1 MSNYHIAFCV
11 TKETLMKKKLPII
24 ALLFLVFFLVGCD
37 TFIISPLIP
46 GITARFHVA
55 VGSGGYMVSFY
66 SLFYVLLTFALGPL
80 SDRIGR
86 KRMIFTGMMIFS
98 AASLA
103 TALAP
108 NFPIILIAR
117 SATGIGAAFA
127 APNIWAFIGDYFGPR
142 IRGKVTAAV
151 ASALSLGL
159 VIGVPIG
166 TAVEQVASWKICFY
180 LLAALAFLLAFLI
193 FAFLPQSGNTQQA
206 APAAKKGYRDVLLQ
220 PQVLYSFLATFMV
233 NFSNFGLY
241 TFLGYWLKSQ
251 MHLSSAI
258 SGFIFLLAGVGN
270 LTGVFLSGILS
281 GKIAPRKLVAFLSLI
296 LAAAFLLLPVW
307 RWNAALTAAAIIL
320 WMMAGGAVFSVIQ
333 AFVTQISAKARGT
346 VLAMNNGFMWMG
358 TALGSAMLSLMIDR
372 WNFSVAAVVCACLTG
387 VVATIFLFRLKDNQ
401 EER

>member
-1 MSNYHIAFCV
+1 
-11 TKETLMKKKLPII
+11 MKKRLPII
-24 ALLFLVFFLVGCD
+24 VLLFFVFFLVGCD

-46 GITARFHVA
+46 GITARFYVA
-55 VGSGGYMVSFY
+55 VGSGGYMVSCY
-66 SLFYVLLTFALGPL
+66 SLFYVLFTFALGPL

-86 KRMIFTGMMIFS
+86 KRMILIGMVIFS

-127 APNIWAFIGDYFGPR
+127 APNIWAFIGDYFEPH

-166 TAVEQVASWKICFY
+166 TAIEQVASWGICFY
-180 LLAALAFLLAFLI
+180 LLAALALLLAFLV
-193 FAFLPQSGNTQQA
+193 FAFLPRSGSAQHA
-206 APAAKKGYRDVLLQ
+206 APSANKGYRDILLQ
-220 PQVLYSFLATFMV
+220 PQVLYSFLATFLV

-251 MHLSSAI
+251 MHLSSAL
-258 SGFIFLLAGVGN
+258 SGFVFLLAGIGN
-270 LTGVFLSGILS
+270 LTGVFLSGVVS
-281 GKIAPRKLVAFLSLI
+281 GKIAPRKLAAFLSLM
-296 LAAAFLLLPVW
+296 LTAAFLLLPVW
-307 RWNAALTAAAIIL
+307 RWNAALTAVDIIL
-320 WMMAGGAVFSVIQ
+320 WMMAGGAVFSAIQ
-333 AFVTQISAKARGT
+333 VFVTQISAKARGT

-358 TALGSAMLSLMIDR
+358 TALGSAILSLIINR
-372 WNFSVAAVVCACLTG
+372 WNFPVATIVCACLTG
-387 VVATIFLFRLKDNQ
+387 VAATIFLFKLKDNQ

>member
-1 MSNYHIAFCV
+1 
-11 TKETLMKKKLPII
+11 
-24 ALLFLVFFLVGCD
+24 
-37 TFIISPLIP
+37 
-46 GITARFHVA
+46 
-55 VGSGGYMVSFY
+55 
-66 SLFYVLLTFALGPL
+66 
-80 SDRIGR
+80 
-86 KRMIFTGMMIFS
+86 MIFTGMMIFS

-127 APNIWAFIGDYFGPR
+127 APNIWAFIGDYFEPR

-166 TAVEQVASWKICFY
+166 TVVEQVASWKICFY
-180 LLAALAFLLAFLI
+180 LLAALALLLAFLI
-193 FAFLPQSGNTQQA
+193 FTFLPQSGSTQQA
-206 APAAKKGYRDVLLQ
+206 APFAKKGYRDILLQ
-220 PQVLYSFLATFMV
+220 PQVLYSFLATFLV

-251 MHLSSAI
+251 MHLSSVI
-258 SGFIFLLAGVGN
+258 SGSVFLLAGVGN
-270 LTGVFLSGILS
+270 LTGVFLSGVVS
-281 GKIAPRKLVAFLSLI
+281 GKIAPRKLATFLSLI
-296 LAAAFLLLPVW
+296 LTAAFLLLPVW
-307 RWNAALTAAAIIL
+307 RWDTALTAVDIIF

-358 TALGSAMLSLMIDR
+358 TALGSAILSLIINR
-372 WNFSVAAVVCACLTG
+372 WNFPTATIVCACLTG
-387 VVATIFLFRLKDNQ
+387 VASTVFIFKLKDNQ
-401 EER
+401 EEQ

>member
-1 MSNYHIAFCV
+1 
-11 TKETLMKKKLPII
+11 MKKKMPVI

-46 GITARFHVA
+46 GMTAQFHVA

-66 SLFYVLLTFALGPL
+66 SLFYVLFTFALGPL

-86 KRMIFTGMMIFS
+86 KRMILTGMIIFS
-98 AASLA
+98 AASLEMPL
-103 TALAP
+103 AL

-117 SATGIGAAFA
+117 SITGIGAAFA
-127 APNIWAFIGDYFGPR
+127 APNIWSFIGDYFEPR

-180 LLAALAFLLAFLI
+180 LLAALGLLLAFLI
-193 FAFLPQSGNTQQA
+193 FAFLPQSGSTQHA
-206 APAAKKGYRDVLLQ
+206 TPATKKNHGDILLQ
-220 PQVLYSFLATFMV
+220 PQVLYSFMATFLV

-251 MHLSSAI
+251 MHLSSAT
-258 SGFIFLLAGVGN
+258 SGVVFLFAGIGN
-270 LTGVFLSGILS
+270 LTGVFLSGIVS
-281 GKIAPRKLVAFLSLI
+281 GKIAPRKLAAFLSLI
-296 LAAAFLLLPVW
+296 LTAAFLLLPVW
-307 RWNAALTAAAIIL
+307 RVNAALTTVDIIL
-320 WMMAGGAVFSVIQ
+320 WMIAGGAVFSVIQ

-346 VLAMNNGFMWMG
+346 ILAMNNGFMWMG
-358 TALGSAMLSLMIDR
+358 TALGSAVLSLIIDR
-372 WNFSVAAVVCACLTG
+372 WNFPMAIVVCACLTG
-387 VVATIFLFRLKDNQ
+387 AAVTIFLFRLKDNQ